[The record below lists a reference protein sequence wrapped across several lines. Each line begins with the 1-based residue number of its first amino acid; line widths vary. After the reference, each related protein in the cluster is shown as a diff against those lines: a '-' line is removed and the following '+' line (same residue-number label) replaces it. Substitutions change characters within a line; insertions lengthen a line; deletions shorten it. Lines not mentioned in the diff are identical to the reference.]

1 LEEAGVI
8 TIQKI
13 TQVCPVCGGTN
24 PTHAKFCSHCGHA
37 FGNNVASSP
46 GQRLINPQPEAI
58 CPRCGTPRTAKAKFC
73 HKCGYQFQK
82 TLSKAKQQRLD
93 RAKANTAQLNIMST
107 RGMKLM
113 LLNVGVIV
121 GIVILVIGV
130 AHHYQKSASTSV
142 ANSQSTT
149 EASSYSRFSR
159 NDSKNADA
167 VIDDIDADRSL
178 AAALGD
184 TDSNDTYNYHVTYGD
199 EGLLLKFGANSDL
212 MSEIIDSDYG
222 AHWNKLVHILTQD
235 SAVIR
240 EVGGHSVIKV
250 ENPQNSTKIL
260 LEVNDGAVSYNVATD
275 N

>member
-1 LEEAGVI
+1 M
-8 TIQKI
+8 Q
-13 TQVCPVCGGTN
+13 
-24 PTHAKFCSHCGHA
+24 AKFCSRCGHA
-37 FGNNVASSP
+37 FRHNATTPPAQGITAAQLEVV
-46 GQRLINPQPEAI
+46 
-58 CPRCGTPRTAKAKFC
+58 CPHCGTPRTAKAKFC

-82 TLSKAKQQRLD
+82 PLSKAKQQRLD

-113 LLNVGVIV
+113 LLNVGVII
-121 GIVILVIGV
+121 GIVLLVIGV

-142 ANSQSTT
+142 ANPQSTT
-149 EASSYSRFSR
+149 ETSSYSRFSR

-167 VIDDIDADRSL
+167 VIADIDADRSL

-184 TDSNDTYNYHVTYGD
+184 TDSKDTYNYHVTYGD
-199 EGLLLKFGANSDL
+199 EGLMIRFGANSDL

-222 AHWNKLVHILTQD
+222 AHWDKLVRILKQD
-235 SAVIR
+235 SAAIR

-250 ENPQNSTKIL
+250 ENPRNSDKIL
-260 LEVNDGAVSYNVATD
+260 LEVNDGSVSYNVATD